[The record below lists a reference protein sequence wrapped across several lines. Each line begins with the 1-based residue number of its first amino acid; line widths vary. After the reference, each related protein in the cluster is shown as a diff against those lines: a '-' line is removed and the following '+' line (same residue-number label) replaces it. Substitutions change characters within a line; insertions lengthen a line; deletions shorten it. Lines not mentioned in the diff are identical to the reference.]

1 MAGSRPRARRYTTR
15 LNAFEQAVF
24 WSFTSPFG
32 SGPGG
37 PLSIEYERHEPEKT
51 LLHEIVR
58 EQLEPFLA
66 RARRDGA
73 PVARFVERELRAYL
87 DCGILAH
94 GFLRLHCDTCGRDR
108 LLAFSCKGRALCPSC
123 GGRRMADTAAHL
135 VDCVL
140 PEVPVRQWVL
150 TLPYPLRYR
159 CAWDARLTSEVLRA
173 FLRALFADQRR
184 RARIQHGVKAGLCGA
199 VTAIQ
204 RFGSAL
210 NTNPHFHSI
219 VLDGVYGGPP
229 HAPGPFLPL
238 PPPRLEDVT
247 RVMAGT
253 ARRVI
258 RLLEKRGLENE
269 HDPLAT
275 DDPLLATLIAAS
287 VRSRIATGPEAGQ
300 PWRRLGDRVD
310 PVEPGE
316 GGADANAEAPERCV
330 RTGGMSLHA
339 DVSLPAR
346 DRNRLER
353 LGRYILRPP
362 ICLDRLEAQPDGRL
376 SYRLKTQW
384 RDGTTHVLMERHELL
399 ERLAPLIPPPR
410 ANQVRYHGILAPC
423 ASGRDRVVPGARRVA
438 STAAAPEE
446 GNQEAPCAIDRSRTC
461 RPPEVEARSVSRIPE
476 TELASAAGTE
486 ADFGTSHSAQAYQG
500 PGPAQQVVPRP
511 VPSARPQRLPWADLL
526 QRVFGLQA
534 LRCQCGNP
542 MRVLAAITEPAIA
555 KNILDCM
562 GLPARAPPLQPARA
576 PDSAADPWLEET
588 AAGDFDQTPPEN
600 WDFGA

>member
-1 MAGSRPRARRYTTR
+1 
-15 LNAFEQAVF
+15 
-24 WSFTSPFG
+24 
-32 SGPGG
+32 
-37 PLSIEYERHEPEKT
+37 
-51 LLHEIVR
+51 
-58 EQLEPFLA
+58 
-66 RARRDGA
+66 
-73 PVARFVERELRAYL
+73 
-87 DCGILAH
+87 
-94 GFLRLHCDTCGRDR
+94 
-108 LLAFSCKGRALCPSC
+108 
-123 GGRRMADTAAHL
+123 MADTAAHL

-184 RARIQHGVKAGLCGA
+184 RARIHHGVKAGLCGA

-258 RLLEKRGLENE
+258 RLLEKCGLENE
-269 HDPLAT
+269 DDPLAT

-316 GGADANAEAPERCV
+316 GGADANAEALERCV

-438 STAAAPEE
+438 RTASAGEE
-446 GNQEAPCAIDRSRTC
+446 GNQEAPCAIGRSRTC
-461 RPPEVEARSVSRIPE
+461 RPPEVEAGSVSRIPE
-476 TELASAAGTE
+476 TERTSNAGTE
-486 ADFGTSHSAQAYQG
+486 ADSSASHSAQANQA
-500 PGPAQQVVPRP
+500 PGPTQQVVPRP

-526 QRVFGLQA
+526 QRVFGVQA

-555 KNILDCM
+555 KSILDCM

-576 PDSAADPWLEET
+576 PDSAADAWLEE
-588 AAGDFDQTPPEN
+588 AAAADFDQTPPEN